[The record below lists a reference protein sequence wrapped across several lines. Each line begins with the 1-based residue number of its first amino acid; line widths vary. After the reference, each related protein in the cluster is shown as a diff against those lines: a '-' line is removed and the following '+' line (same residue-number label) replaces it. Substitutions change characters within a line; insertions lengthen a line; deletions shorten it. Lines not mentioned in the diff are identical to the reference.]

1 MKADSLVAHS
11 PTPAGLQVAP
21 GEIIFLQDAN
31 AFVSNLRCVF
41 NRDLRVYAASGITS
55 VGLTS
60 TPQKWGWS
68 TILTIVALIA
78 AVNDVILL
86 ATICILLAF
95 WAWMSGRPKH
105 YLSLHT
111 SGVSYLPLWSRS
123 REYVGSIV
131 VAINNAIVA
140 RG

>member
-1 MKADSLVAHS
+1 MKVDSLAS
-11 PTPAGLQVAP
+11 RSSTPVGLQVAA
-21 GEIIFLQDAN
+21 GEMIFFQDPN

-41 NRDLRVYAASGITS
+41 NGDLRVYAASGITS
-55 VGLTS
+55 VGISS

-68 TILTIVALIA
+68 VICFLIALVAAADEGYVLAGLFIIVA
-78 AVNDVILL
+78 VL
-86 ATICILLAF
+86 AWL
-95 WAWMSGRPKH
+95 GRRPKH

-123 REYVGSIV
+123 REYVGTIV
-131 VAINNAIVA
+131 VATNNAIIA